1 MRFKIILFFVLLPAM
16 AFADDYRQSRTLE
29 LPAAGVRELNVQ
41 CGAGSL
47 TVRGAEGVDVIKVRA
62 EIESEGNDKG
72 EFQLLAD
79 KLVQLDLKK
88 ENDQAILRS
97 AIRKQP
103 FTNAAGRIN
112 LTIVLPRKMDLKIV
126 DGSGDM
132 VVRNI
137 SGNLKIDDDSGGIKI
152 ENITGRIVIKDTS
165 GDIAIEEVNGSME
178 IDDGSGGIK
187 IQKTAGNVMIK
198 DTSGPIEIN
207 NIGGNVT
214 VSDGSGSI
222 DIYRVQ
228 KNVYIREAGSG
239 KLEVNGVQ
247 GKVIIRN
254 SEEKANKE
262 GRENEEE
269 QEKEEGQEN
278 EE

>member
-137 SGNLKIDDDSGGIKI
+137 NGNLKIDDDSGAIKVA
-152 ENITGRIVIKDTS
+152 NITGQVIINDGS
-165 GDIAIEEVNGSME
+165 GDIDIEEITGSIE
-178 IDDGSGGIK
+178 IDDGSGEILLQDASGD
-187 IQKTAGNVMIK
+187 VMIR
-198 DTSGPIEIN
+198 DTSGGIEIN
-207 NIGGNVT
+207 DIGGNVT
-214 VSDGSGSI
+214 ISDGSGSI

-228 KNVYIREAGSG
+228 KNVVIREAGTG
-239 KLEVNGVQ
+239 KLEVDGVK
-247 GKVIIRN
+247 GKVTIRDEGEE
-254 SEEKANKE
+254 SE
-262 GRENEEE
+262 
-269 QEKEEGQEN
+269 
-278 EE
+278 